1 MGVGNNMHFT
11 KAQVD
16 RIFPFHFELSSDL
29 KFAYLGPSIRKILGD
44 IIGARFLDT
53 FVLLRP
59 YIKELNWD
67 KILAS
72 SSELFIIQHQN
83 REIVL
88 RGQFEFLEER
98 NSIIFLGSQ
107 WVNSVDKLKENK
119 LHIGDFA
126 VHDPTFDLLHIL
138 KNVEINNDEIKTLLN
153 KLREKSEIIK
163 RSEAQYKITLNMASE
178 VIYRTN
184 ELGYFTYVN
193 LASEKLT
200 GFSSEEL
207 LSKRFIELIRPDYR
221 KKALAKYASQIKGN
235 RESTY
240 FEFPIVNRFGEEKW
254 LAQSVQLYHNA
265 DSIEFIALAIDI
277 TQQKINEQA
286 LLESN
291 RKLKL
296 FQTLIDNT
304 KDGIQVALED
314 GQMVYVNLEAS
325 RRLGIPIDEVSKYYV
340 TDFEKTI
347 PDSKAWFKHLRTVR
361 LKGPLIIE
369 GENVNLVTGAKLPVE
384 VTVGFFEINNV
395 GYVIANSRDITQ
407 RKLIEESYRK
417 QKEKY
422 QRITANM
429 NLGLMEVDLADR
441 IQYVNPC
448 FEQMCGYST
457 DELLGQKANKLF
469 LPEKTRVL
477 MDNKIQE
484 RIDGRSDMYEI
495 LVRNKFGEERW
506 WMISGAPNYNELGE
520 LIGSI
525 GIHLDITE
533 SKFLELN
540 LEIAKEKAE
549 ESSRA
554 KEAFLANMS
563 HEIRTPLN
571 AIIGMIRELNKEKL
585 SDKQAYFVN
594 NTSVASQHLLSVL
607 NNILDISKIEA
618 GELQIDASDF
628 DLKDILNEVK
638 SIMIARC
645 LEKNLYFQ
653 INQLNKADT
662 VFIGDASR
670 LRQVLIN
677 LVGNAIKFTEEG
689 GVLIEYS
696 IHDLNNGNKKLMLT
710 VKDTGVGMDHSY
722 LEKIFNKFSQEDGSV
737 SRTYGGSGLGMA
749 ITKELTQLMNGSI
762 EVQSKKNVGTSM
774 ILTFELPAGILS
786 SDAIDSVVLNS
797 DVKVKVLLVEDNEFN
812 RIVARNTLENFNC
825 EVFQCNNGLQAVN
838 ILKTGE
844 EFDVILM
851 DLQMPI
857 MDGFE
862 STIIIR
868 NELKINTPIIALSA
882 NAIKSVLEYCK
893 KIGMNDCVTKPF
905 EEIVLMESIYKLID
919 ADQTVLQKQAAEKN
933 SDQEPLF
940 KLDRLN
946 NLFRGDQAQIN
957 RMISIFIE
965 QTEEACQQ
973 IGEANLMGNLLL
985 IYQIVHRIKPSID
998 SMGIVSLKE
1007 PIRLIEKLTKEN
1019 QSSNHLQDLLTQLL
1033 STLELVL
1040 SHLKRLPKN

>member
-1 MGVGNNMHFT
+1 M
-11 KAQVD
+11 
-16 RIFPFHFELSSDL
+16 
-29 KFAYLGPSIRKILGD
+29 
-44 IIGARFLDT
+44 
-53 FVLLRP
+53 
-59 YIKELNWD
+59 
-67 KILAS
+67 
-72 SSELFIIQHQN
+72 
-83 REIVL
+83 
-88 RGQFEFLEER
+88 
-98 NSIIFLGSQ
+98 
-107 WVNSVDKLKENK
+107 
-119 LHIGDFA
+119 
-126 VHDPTFDLLHIL
+126 
-138 KNVEINNDEIKTLLN
+138 
-153 KLREKSEIIK
+153 
-163 RSEAQYKITLNMASE
+163 
-178 VIYRTN
+178 
-184 ELGYFTYVN
+184 
-193 LASEKLT
+193 
-200 GFSSEEL
+200 
-207 LSKRFIELIRPDYR
+207 
-221 KKALAKYASQIKGN
+221 
-235 RESTY
+235 
-240 FEFPIVNRFGEEKW
+240 
-254 LAQSVQLYHNA
+254 
-265 DSIEFIALAIDI
+265 
-277 TQQKINEQA
+277 
-286 LLESN
+286 
-291 RKLKL
+291 
-296 FQTLIDNT
+296 
-304 KDGIQVALED
+304 
-314 GQMVYVNLEAS
+314 
-325 RRLGIPIDEVSKYYV
+325 
-340 TDFEKTI
+340 
-347 PDSKAWFKHLRTVR
+347 
-361 LKGPLIIE
+361 
-369 GENVNLVTGAKLPVE
+369 
-384 VTVGFFEINNV
+384 
-395 GYVIANSRDITQ
+395 
-407 RKLIEESYRK
+407 
-417 QKEKY
+417 
-422 QRITANM
+422 
-429 NLGLMEVDLADR
+429 
-441 IQYVNPC
+441 
-448 FEQMCGYST
+448 
-457 DELLGQKANKLF
+457 
-469 LPEKTRVL
+469 
-477 MDNKIQE
+477 
-484 RIDGRSDMYEI
+484 
-495 LVRNKFGEERW
+495 
-506 WMISGAPNYNELGE
+506 GE

-933 SDQEPLF
+933 NDQEPLF